1 MQNTH
6 IYALN
11 GTSIH
16 FKKWIPDGEVLGS
29 IVLIHGLG
37 EHIDRYQHVAAYFN
51 QRNIAVY
58 GFDLPGHG
66 RSGGKRGHIDS
77 FMSVY
82 EIINQIKAGINIEN
96 PGKSVFVYGHSL
108 GGLIALSYLL
118 KTEPKIDGLILS
130 APGLTNKIKISKFKG
145 MMVKLLSRIFPD
157 FIILTNLDPEL
168 LSRDKKIVEMYKAD
182 PLVHD
187 KASVRLGNESITT
200 GLNILKAKNKTETP
214 VLLIQGTN
222 DQIVPVEPNVEFAN
236 KLEGNITVKLWDGL
250 YHEPHNEPEKE
261 EVFEYTYEWLRGLL

>member
-96 PGKSVFVYGHSL
+96 PGKSVFVY
-108 GGLIALSYLL
+108 
-118 KTEPKIDGLILS
+118 
-130 APGLTNKIKISKFKG
+130 
-145 MMVKLLSRIFPD
+145 
-157 FIILTNLDPEL
+157 
-168 LSRDKKIVEMYKAD
+168 SRDHAAGCGRESGSTGHHGGRGRSAD
-182 PLVHD
+182 RGIGRDETAHVFAGGAGTPH
-187 KASVRLGNESITT
+187 APAYSPGGSVRRGGRRSAGDRGSADSRVDRGTRR
-200 GLNILKAKNKTETP
+200 ATP
-214 VLLIQGTN
+214 ADSCADAGAHSASS
-222 DQIVPVEPNVEFAN
+222 EA
-236 KLEGNITVKLWDGL
+236 
-250 YHEPHNEPEKE
+250 
-261 EVFEYTYEWLRGLL
+261 RS